1 ADRRVLKESQPS
13 EDDLHVAALE
23 LIRSVG
29 SADAALAGH
38 LGAPCHIARRRSLD
52 QVPAIEDPVR
62 LSALAVAQVARADD
76 CPSWGCR
83 SWVHVSSLPHPQGLL
98 AHLAD
103 PGAVADGAV
112 AAMAP
117 RTARASAL
125 GSLTRHRAG
134 ARHRGRAG
142 GLDLAGLAHLIPA
155 GAVEKEVVVRGAPLP
170 PHGDLHYLLAR
181 LDPRGAAPT
190 IAVPIGGGG
199 HDLRLAV
206 PAIGGAEVTRHA
218 RRAGLVR
225 RADALRPADLGAGG
239 DGL

>member
-1 ADRRVLKESQPS
+1 VMRSRPPPSPPPPPAARPPPRGPPRRHGRGRGSPRPAPGRRGRPPRPRPRIPPS
-13 EDDLHVAALE
+13 PVRKSDSRSCSSASLPPSRPIPRGIPHPRRGRAAGP
-23 LIRSVG
+23 IP
-29 SADAALAGH
+29 A
-38 LGAPCHIARRRSLD
+38 
-52 QVPAIEDPVR
+52 VPAG
-62 LSALAVAQVARADD
+62 LSSPRPLG
-76 CPSWGCR
+76 S
-83 SWVHVSSLPHPQGLL
+83 L

-125 GSLTRHRAG
+125 GSLTRHGAG

-142 GLDLAGLAHLIPA
+142 GIDLAGLAHLIPA
-155 GAVEKEVVVRGAPLP
+155 GAVEKEVVIRGAPLP
-170 PHGDLHYLLAR
+170 PHGDLHHLLAR

-206 PAIGGAEVTRHA
+206 PAVGGAEVGRH
-218 RRAGLVR
+218 
-225 RADALRPADLGAGG
+225 
-239 DGL
+239 